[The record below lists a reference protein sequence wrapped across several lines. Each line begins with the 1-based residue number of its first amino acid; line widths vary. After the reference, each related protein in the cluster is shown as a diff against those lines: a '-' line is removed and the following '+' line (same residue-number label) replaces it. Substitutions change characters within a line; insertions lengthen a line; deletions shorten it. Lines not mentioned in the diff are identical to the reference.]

1 MRIAIT
7 GASGNAGTAL
17 LRRLKQAAADEPGGL
32 ELVGISRRMPDT
44 SQAPY
49 EGVEWHALDVG
60 ASASRGSLRAA
71 LAGADAV
78 VHLAWQIQPNR
89 DLALLHRTNVTG
101 TENVLAAAKDAGVG
115 HVVCASSVGA
125 YSRGPKDRRVDE
137 GWPTQG
143 MTGSHYSRD
152 KADQEAALDRFAA
165 ENPSIAVARL
175 RPGLIFQGDAGSEI
189 GRYFLGMVHP
199 RFVPRR
205 PALPILPIPNEFV
218 FQALHADDVADAYWR
233 VVRNKA
239 SGAFN
244 VAAEPVVTPQNL
256 ARLFSARRVLPVP
269 VRLLHAVVG
278 ATWRLRL
285 QQTDSGWVDMAAG
298 APIMDTAR
306 ARTELGWEPR
316 ISSLDAI
323 QEVIEGMAAGA
334 GLVPSPPLK
343 PRRPLGASVASLIR
357 RKRGEQERG

>member
-1 MRIAIT
+1 MRIVIT

-17 LRRLKQAAADEPGGL
+17 LRRLQRAAAEEVHGL
-32 ELVGISRRMPDT
+32 ELVGISRRMPDI
-44 SQAPY
+44 SQDPY
-49 EGVEWHALDVG
+49 RGVEWHTLDVG
-60 ASASRGSLRAA
+60 VSASQGSLGVA

-89 DLALLHRTNVTG
+89 DLSLLHRTNVTG
-101 TENVLAAAKDAGVG
+101 TENVLAAARDAGVG

-125 YSRGPKDRRVDE
+125 YSPGPKDRRVDE

-143 MTGSHYSRD
+143 MEGSHYSRD
-152 KADQEAALDRFAA
+152 KADQEAVLDRFAA
-165 ENPSIAVARL
+165 DNPSIIVARL

-199 RFVPRR
+199 RLVPRR
-205 PALPILPIPNEFV
+205 PALPILPIPNEFI

-239 SGAFN
+239 SGPFN

-256 ARLFSARRVLPVP
+256 ARLFSARRVLPIP
-269 VRLLHAVVG
+269 VRFLHTLVDL
-278 ATWRLRL
+278 TWRLRL

-316 ISSLDAI
+316 TSSLDAI
-323 QEVIEGMAAGA
+323 QEVIEGMATGA
-334 GLVPSPPLK
+334 GLAPSPPLK
-343 PRRPLGASVASLIR
+343 PRRPLWATAGELVR
-357 RKRGEQERG
+357 RRRA